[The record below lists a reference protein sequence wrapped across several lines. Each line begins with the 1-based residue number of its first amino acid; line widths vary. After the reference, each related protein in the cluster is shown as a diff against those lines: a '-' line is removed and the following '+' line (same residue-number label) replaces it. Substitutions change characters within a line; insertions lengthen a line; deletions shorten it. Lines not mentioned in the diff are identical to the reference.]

1 MRRFLLPVLAPVLA
15 IAALG
20 LSSCISLLP
29 KTDPVQMYRFGY
41 DAGLLE
47 AAPAARQGVPVALS
61 LGPVVFPPGSAGDGI
76 MTVENNEIAY
86 VEKARWA
93 AGARELFTEAVQ
105 AGYARSGGNVR
116 LEPRGRSAAA
126 YRLDV
131 AVRGFETRYVRGKPV
146 VVVGLDARLSR
157 QSDRTVVATKYITRE
172 VPIRRNDMSMTVE
185 GYNLAVTQAVDD
197 LIGFSQETLS
207 PMAPPPT
214 PFTEMPK
221 DGKQKVEG
229 L

>member
-1 MRRFLLPVLAPVLA
+1 MKRFLLPVLAVTA
-15 IAALG
+15 FG
-20 LSSCISLLP
+20 LTSCISLLP
-29 KTDPVQMYRFGY
+29 KTDPVQMYRFGF
-41 DAGLLE
+41 DAGLVESAL
-47 AAPAARQGVPVALS
+47 AQQQGVPVSLS

-76 MTVENNEIAY
+76 MTVENNEVAY

-116 LEPRGRSAAA
+116 LDPRGRSAAA
-126 YRLDV
+126 YRLDI

-146 VVVGLDARLSR
+146 VSVALDARITR
-157 QSDRTVVATKYITRE
+157 QSDRTVVASKYITRE
-172 VPIRRNDMSMTVE
+172 APVRRNDMSLTVE
-185 GYNLAVTQAVDD
+185 SYNQAVTEAVGD
-197 LIGFSQETLS
+197 LIGFSQATLS

-214 PFTEMPK
+214 PLTEMPK